1 MISNRAV
8 ARAFEMVMS
17 DFNFF
22 YLMKFSNIK
31 TALRYQKD
39 LYLRNL
45 KLYFKLLA
53 NLRYFFL
60 KDIFNIVLH

>member
-17 DFNFF
+17 DFNSF

-31 TALRYQKD
+31 TALRYQKTFIPE
-39 LYLRNL
+39 
-45 KLYFKLLA
+45 KS
-53 NLRYFFL
+53 
-60 KDIFNIVLH
+60 